1 MFVAITIDDHLTFKA
16 LIEYQCR
23 MAKYRLRTL
32 QRIRNY
38 LSTEKARLLAT
49 DYINSQFYYAPL
61 IWVFAGKTNIK
72 KYKRFTL
79 GHCKWFAIHM
89 RNLVMKYL
97 F

>member
-23 MAKYRLRTL
+23 MAKYKLRTL

-61 IWVFAGKTNIK
+61 IWVFAGKTLISKSTNNS
-72 KYKRFTL
+72 L
-79 GHCKWFAIHM
+79 
-89 RNLVMKYL
+89 
-97 F
+97 